1 MMEYQRAAE
10 ATGDLI
16 GNNIAKK
23 NTKVSRNLPQYNLRT
38 ITIEHDK
45 KKCVEKYI

>member
-23 NTKVSRNLPQYNLRT
+23 NTKVSRNLPQNNLRT
-38 ITIEHDK
+38 TTIEHDLK
-45 KKCVEKYI
+45 NA